1 MRRATLFAALAIPAV
16 LAAGALVS
24 ALVPPQR
31 LAALLEDRLCT
42 ARNVGCTI
50 GSAKL
55 SLLPW
60 PQIIAQDVR
69 VDLKGKPGLTRAD
82 RLTAELSLSSL
93 FVGSPAFS
101 TLTIKGA
108 DIVGDPK
115 MFRGAEG
122 AVSTLIEAVA
132 TQKARWSQ
140 LNVARVRITDARV
153 LDLLGREWANSADV
167 HLTLP
172 GTHKAITLN
181 ASARWHGETVRLT
194 LKVAQ
199 PFALAE
205 GGTSEMLVGFNAP
218 LMVASLEGI
227 AQSQP
232 APQINGTFTAA
243 SPNPAGFAAW
253 IDEHPAL
260 LPMWP
265 VSTSGTAR
273 LARGTTTLT
282 MSKFTIGKT
291 DLDGNVSF
299 RRDAD
304 GTRLTGTLA
313 TERLEIPTGH
323 AGPAARLEEHDNNI
337 ASFLYGHLSGIDL
350 RLSAARATI
359 ADFELRNLGLALI
372 ARDGK
377 LDIVLASADFAG
389 GTAKG
394 RLGIISSEERVDARL
409 QAHVEGIDLAQAMMP
424 FGIKRMNGT
433 LNAQAQIEA
442 RGANMSQLMRT
453 LDGRIAFN
461 AKKGDLVGVNVPEI
475 LRRIEKRPLVTAL
488 DIRGGRTPF
497 ESATGTLRIVNGI
510 AEIGDGLI
518 VSPATRIDFNGAL
531 QLVDRTLALKGMAA
545 QPRGDGT
552 VLPFEIKGSFDEPSL
567 IPDARALI
575 RRSGAAA
582 PFFATPKV
590 NTD

>member
-1 MRRATLFAALAIPAV
+1 MRRATLIAALAIPAV
-16 LAAGALVS
+16 LAAGAVLT

-31 LAALLEDRLCT
+31 LASLLEERFCT
-42 ARNVGCTI
+42 VRGLHCSI
-50 GSAKL
+50 GSARL
-55 SLLPW
+55 SVLPW
-60 PQIIAQDVR
+60 PRISAQDVR
-69 VDLKGKPGLTRAD
+69 VDLKGRPGVARAD
-82 RLTAELSLSSL
+82 KLDAELSLSSL
-93 FVGSPAFS
+93 LTGQPSFS
-101 TLTIKGA
+101 SLSLQGA
-108 DIVGDPK
+108 EIVGDPK
-115 MFRGAEG
+115 MFHGAEG
-122 AVSTLIEAVA
+122 AVATLIEAVA

-140 LNVARVRITDARV
+140 LSVTRVRITEGRV
-153 LDLLGREWANSADV
+153 LDLLGREWANSADIT
-167 HLTLP
+167 LTLP
-172 GTHKAITLN
+172 GTHKALALN
-181 ASARWHGETVRLT
+181 AAARWHGETVRLT
-194 LKVAQ
+194 VRVAQ

-205 GGTSEMLVGFNAP
+205 GGPSDMLVGFTAP
-218 LMVASLEGI
+218 LMAASLEGI
-227 AQSQP
+227 ARAQP
-232 APQINGTFTAA
+232 TPQISGTFTAA
-243 SPNPAGFAAW
+243 SPNPAAFAAW
-253 IDEHPAL
+253 IEEHPAL

-273 LARGTTTLT
+273 LARGSTALT
-282 MSKFTIGKT
+282 MAKFTIGKT

-299 RRDAD
+299 RRDQD

-313 TERLEIPTGH
+313 TERFELPTGGS
-323 AGPAARLEEHDNNI
+323 APAPHFDDNERDL
-337 ASFLYGHLSGIDL
+337 ASYLYGHLTGIDL

-359 ADFELRNLGLALI
+359 ADLDLRNLGLALI

-394 RLGIISSEERVDARL
+394 RLGLISSEERVDARL
-409 QAHVEGIDLAQAMMP
+409 QAHLEGIDLAQALLP

-442 RGANMSQLMRT
+442 RGATMTQMIRALE
-453 LDGRIAFN
+453 GRIAFN

-497 ESATGTLRIVNGI
+497 EAATGTLKINHGV

-518 VSPATRIDFNGAL
+518 LSPATRIDFNGAL
-531 QLVDRTLALKGMAA
+531 QLIDRTIALKGIAA
-545 QPRGDGT
+545 PPRGDGT
-552 VLPFEIKGSFDEPSL
+552 VLPFEIKGSFDEPAL

-590 NTD
+590 NAD